1 MVRSTWDSF
10 GKDGS
15 ASRFAINRIV
25 RIVPLYYIAT
35 LLALAWLTARGESF
49 ILQDLGLSL
58 LFVSYHSE
66 VEGALRPILG
76 QGWTL
81 NYEMFFYALFT
92 LALVF
97 GTSRRA
103 LVPPIAAFSIIVA
116 LGAMYRPLCLCIWH
130 RGWNLCVAEVTVNGV
145 GRPELAQ
152 PSPVRRT
159 LRSLFR
165 RIVLQLTVGDY

>member
-1 MVRSTWDSF
+1 MVRKGLLPEEAHNIAFSFGWIGIATFFAISGYIMVRSTWDSF

-15 ASRFAINRIV
+15 ASRFAIGIV

-49 ILQDLGLSL
+49 TLQDLGLSL
-58 LFVSYHSE
+58 LFVPYHSE

-103 LVPPIAAFSIIVA
+103 LVPLVAAFPIIMA
-116 LGAMYRPLCLCIWH
+116 LGAMYRP
-130 RGWNLCVAEVTVNGV
+130 RVAG
-145 GRPELAQ
+145 AWDA
-152 PSPVRRT
+152 
-159 LRSLFR
+159 RS
-165 RIVLQLTVGDY
+165 